1 MRKHPKWLPNPESKS
16 NYQAMIG
23 VPLHLE
29 NEVRGVL
36 TIDALTPMGDEA
48 CLIGEV
54 YAAVIE
60 VTLMEYVMAIAEGQ
74 TS

>member
-1 MRKHPKWLPNPESKS
+1 
-16 NYQAMIG
+16 MIG